1 MKVLGFCEG
10 ARDDAGGIGLIGV
23 PGIHRALAGRG
34 HQDGLVIAG
43 HPMPSALPMLR
54 QNLSEIFDS
63 QDSSATGVVCFPA
76 YGRWYFSPRLYSE
89 AAPFARDADFLT
101 MHSLYS
107 YPVLAGYLLA
117 RRYRKPYGVWPHG
130 VLAPVQR
137 VVSARKKA
145 VYGIALA
152 HRILASASILFYS
165 AEGERE
171 EARVLGLTAP
181 SLVVPHG
188 IDVSQFAS
196 LPEFGMFRDKYLD
209 RHRGPLVL
217 YLGRLNTK
225 KGLDLLVDAMARV
238 LREVPDAKLAIA
250 GGGHPPEF
258 VDGVRG
264 WIAAAG
270 LAHACVITGILD
282 ETDKRAALADCDVF
296 VLPSAAEN
304 FGFSMFEAM
313 ACRRAVV
320 CSDTLNYADEIRR
333 RDAGVVVPRTPEA
346 LSRAIGVLLT
356 DAGRRM
362 ELGENG
368 RRLAESYSWE
378 SCGQRVEAAIESVL
392 ASQPFHASLRPA

>member
-34 HQDGLVIAG
+34 HQDALIVAG
-43 HPMPSALPMLR
+43 RPMPSALPMIR
-54 QNLSEIFDS
+54 QNLSEILGSD
-63 QDSSATGVVCFPA
+63 DPGATGVVCFPA
-76 YGRWYFSPRLYSE
+76 YGRWYFSPGLYKE
-89 AAPFARDADFLT
+89 AAPFVRDADFLT

-107 YPVLAGYLLA
+107 YPVLVGYLLA

-137 VVSARKKA
+137 LVSARRKSL
-145 VYGIALA
+145 YGMALA

-171 EARVLGLTAP
+171 EARALGLKTP
-181 SLVVPHG
+181 SLVIPHG
-188 IDVSQFAS
+188 IDVTPFAS
-196 LPEFGMFRDKYLD
+196 LPEPGLFRTKYID

-238 LREVPDAKLAIA
+238 LKEIPDAKLAIA

-258 VDGVRG
+258 ADEVRK
-264 WIAAAG
+264 WIAEADIG
-270 LAHACVITGILD
+270 HACVLTGILD
-282 ETDKRAALADCDVF
+282 EADKRAALTDCDVF

-313 ACRRAVV
+313 ACRRPVV
-320 CSDTLNYADEIRR
+320 CSDTLDYADEIRAEN
-333 RDAGVVVPRTPEA
+333 AGVVVARSPDPMG
-346 LSRAIGVLLT
+346 RAITALLQNA
-356 DAGRRM
+356 DRRV
-362 ELGENG
+362 ELGTNG
-368 RRLAESYSWE
+368 RRLAGKYSWE
-378 SCGQRVEAAIESVL
+378 SCGERVEIAIQSVL
-392 ASQPFHASLRPA
+392 NNQPFPASLQPA